1 MTSGADAARLR
12 VTVNLVAGSG
22 AARRLFGK
30 PRSLA
35 RWVRA
40 WAVSVAAWLT
50 LDMLGQTQA
59 ITYYREKG
67 LAIPWV
73 LFLGQ
78 YFNSFVWAFFTP
90 FILLLTSRWPITR
103 QSWKRSVPI
112 HVAAGLAAGALWFPL
127 VVETHA
133 LQTFYTG
140 DTSFQMAVSAA
151 TVFRVLVQGLF
162 YYAQAAAVAH
172 GIHFYRKYRDRDV
185 SASRLAAQLAEA
197 QLSILR
203 MQLHPHFLFNTLNT
217 ISALIHRDV
226 KAADRMLA
234 MLGHLLRDSFE
245 KIGAQEV
252 ALKQEMDFLERY
264 LEIEK
269 TRFQDRLVI
278 ETRIA
283 PETLD
288 ALIPNLIL
296 QPLVE
301 NSIRHGISRRSG
313 PGRIEVSSWC
323 DSGMLAVRVRDDG
336 PGLSETSSDI
346 PLRHGVGLAN
356 TQARLQQLYGSRHH
370 FDLENRSC
378 GGLDVT
384 LSIPFRAATDAT
396 AGTAVAS

>member
-1 MTSGADAARLR
+1 LLEPR
-12 VTVNLVAGSG
+12 NLG
-22 AARRLFGK
+22 
-30 PRSLA
+30 

-40 WAVSVAAWLT
+40 WSVSAAAWLS
-50 LDMLGQTQA
+50 LDLLGQTQA

-78 YFNSFVWAFFTP
+78 YFNSFVWAVFTP
-90 FILLLTSRWPITR
+90 FILLATSRWPITR
-103 QSWKRSVPI
+103 QTWRRSVPI
-112 HVAAGLAAGALWFPL
+112 HVAAGLAAGLLWFPL
-127 VVETHA
+127 VVKAHA
-133 LQTFYTG
+133 VQTAYTG
-140 DTSFQMAVSAA
+140 DASFKMIVSLA
-151 TVFRVLVQGLF
+151 TLFRVVVQGLF

-172 GIHFYRKYRDRDV
+172 GIHFYREYRERDL
-185 SASRLAAQLAEA
+185 SASRLSAQLAEA

-234 MLGHLLRDSFE
+234 MLGDLLRDSFE

-313 PGRIEVSSWC
+313 PGRIEVSSWR
-323 DSGMLAVRVRDDG
+323 DNGMLAVRVRDDG
-336 PGLSETSSDI
+336 PGLSETSSGGT
-346 PLRHGVGLAN
+346 LRHGVGLAN
-356 TQARLQQLYGSRHH
+356 TQERLRQLYGSQHH
-370 FDLENRSC
+370 FDLENRSG

-384 LSIPFRAATDAT
+384 LSIPFRAATAPP
-396 AGTAVAS
+396 AAPMASS

>member
-1 MTSGADAARLR
+1 M
-12 VTVNLVAGSG
+12 
-22 AARRLFGK
+22 K
-30 PRSLA
+30 PRDLGK
-35 RWVRA
+35 WVRA
-40 WAVSVAAWLT
+40 WAVSAAAWLT
-50 LDMLGQTQA
+50 LDVLGQTQA
-59 ITYYREKG
+59 ITYYREKS

-78 YFNSFVWAFFTP
+78 YVNSLAWAFMTP
-90 FILLLTSRWPITR
+90 FILLITSRWPITR
-103 QSWKRSVPI
+103 QDWKRSVPI
-112 HVAAGLAAGALWFPL
+112 HLAAGIAAGILWFPA
-127 VVETHA
+127 VVQIHA
-133 LQTFYTG
+133 VQTAYTG
-140 DTSFQMAVSAA
+140 DASFKMAVTVA

-172 GIHFYRKYRDRDV
+172 GIHFYREYRDRDV

-234 MLGHLLRDSFE
+234 MLGDLLRDSFE

-283 PETLD
+283 PDTLD

-301 NSIRHGISRRSG
+301 NSVRHGISSRSG
-313 PGRIEVSSWC
+313 PGRIEVSSWR
-323 DSGMLAVRVRDDG
+323 DNGMLAVRVRDDG
-336 PGLSETSSDI
+336 PGLAETSSEA

-356 TQARLQQLYGSRHH
+356 TQARLRQLYGSHHH
-370 FDLENRSC
+370 FDLENRSG

-384 LSIPFRAATDAT
+384 LSIPFRAAVPPPEPV
-396 AGTAVAS
+396 AGPTTPS